1 MATIQDIARLSG
13 YSIGTV
19 SRVLNNRADVS
30 KEARAKI
37 EEVIKELGYQPNAS
51 ARMLRQAVSSEIT
64 VIMRGINSNFLL
76 SILQQIQMCA
86 REYGE
91 RVNVHY
97 IRDAENEVDAAIQ
110 VVQDAKPKGLIF
122 LGGSKENFRK
132 KFSQIDV
139 PSVLLLNNAEDL
151 GFDNLSSFMTDD
163 ASACEYAANVLISNG
178 HTRIGIIGGY
188 RGDAEGKRPYD
199 NTDLRI
205 RGALNAL
212 EEAGIEFDCERDYEA
227 SPFSGEGGYKAGMKL
242 LKRTPDLTGIF
253 ALSDSIG
260 LGAVRAFR
268 DMGMS
273 VPKDMSVIGY
283 DGVMFAEY
291 SVPRLTTIKQ
301 DITTLAKK
309 GVDDLLR
316 RINYDYP
323 TVHEKI
329 PYTFIQGESVAQPR
343 E

>member
-30 KEARAKI
+30 DAARSKI
-37 EEVIKELGYQPNAS
+37 EEVIKQLNYQPNAS

-76 SILQQIQMCA
+76 SILEQIQICA

-91 RVNVHY
+91 RINVQY
-97 IRDAENEVDAAIQ
+97 IRDTENEVDAAIQ
-110 VVQDAKPKGLIF
+110 IVQDQKPKGLIF
-122 LGGSKENFRK
+122 LGGFRDNFRK
-132 KFSQIDV
+132 KFSAITV
-139 PSVLLLNNAEDL
+139 PSVIILNNAEDL
-151 GFDNLSSFMTDD
+151 GFNNLSSFMSDD
-163 ASACEYAANVLISNG
+163 LSACEFAANVLIMHG
-178 HTRIGIIGGY
+178 HKRIGIIGGY
-188 RGDAEGKRPYD
+188 RGDAEGRRPYD

-205 RGALNAL
+205 QGVVKAL
-212 EEAGIEFDCERDYEA
+212 EKAGIAFDFERDYEP
-227 SPFSGEGGYKAGMKL
+227 SPFSGEGGFQAGKRL
-242 LKRTPDLTGIF
+242 LERTPDITGVF
-253 ALSDSIG
+253 ALSDAIG
-260 LGAVRAFR
+260 LGAVRAFA
-268 DMGMS
+268 DMGMN
-273 VPKDMSVIGY
+273 VPQDISVIGY

-301 DITTLAKK
+301 DIKMLAHKA
-309 GVDDLLR
+309 VDDLLR

-323 TVHEKI
+323 AAHEKI
-329 PYTFIQGESVAQPR
+329 PYSFVQGESVAQPR